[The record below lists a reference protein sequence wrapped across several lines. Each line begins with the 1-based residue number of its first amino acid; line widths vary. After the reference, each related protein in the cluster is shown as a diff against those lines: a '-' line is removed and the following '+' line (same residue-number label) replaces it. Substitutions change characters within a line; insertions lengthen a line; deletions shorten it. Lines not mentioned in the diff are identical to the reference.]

1 MNHTLSLER
10 WVVKPRPNPAAT
22 LRLFCFPYA
31 GGGTQMFREWSRILP
46 TAVEVCTMELPGRG
60 TRLTEPIFSRLSP
73 LVEAI
78 VQSVEQHLGAWE
90 KEFDGYVN
98 P

>member
-1 MNHTLSLER
+1 
-10 WVVKPRPNPAAT
+10 
-22 LRLFCFPYA
+22 
-31 GGGTQMFREWSRILP
+31 
-46 TAVEVCTMELPGRG
+46 MELPGRG